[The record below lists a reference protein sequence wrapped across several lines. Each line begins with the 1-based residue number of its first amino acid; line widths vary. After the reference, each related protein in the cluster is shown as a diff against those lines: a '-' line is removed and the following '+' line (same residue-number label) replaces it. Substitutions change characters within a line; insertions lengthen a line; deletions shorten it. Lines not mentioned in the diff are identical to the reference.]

1 MVTAKTRLAPEE
13 RGRIR
18 AAVAAAEQ
26 RTSAHF
32 ALVIVQA
39 CDRYALFPVIWAAV
53 LALFATGAVALL
65 RPALSI
71 GTGFIINAALFVALV
86 FILDWWPLRLRMV
99 PGTIKRHHA
108 RQLAHREF
116 AVRIVGNSHHRNG
129 VLFFVSL
136 RERYIEVLADREIHK
151 RVAPETW
158 ENLVADFI
166 AAVKANQLA
175 EGFIAAVAS
184 CGAALE
190 AHFPNAGQLARDD

>member
-1 MVTAKTRLAPEE
+1 MVTAKTRLTPEE

-86 FILDWWPLRLRMV
+86 LILDWWPLRLRMV

-108 RQLAHREF
+108 RQLHDLGDPAPVVFSIELNSNDHTGN
-116 AVRIVGNSHHRNG
+116 IV
-129 VLFFVSL
+129 
-136 RERYIEVLADREIHK
+136 
-151 RVAPETW
+151 
-158 ENLVADFI
+158 
-166 AAVKANQLA
+166 
-175 EGFIAAVAS
+175 
-184 CGAALE
+184 
-190 AHFPNAGQLARDD
+190 AR